1 MKDFPSVWAALSLP
15 LMAAFFAVYAA
26 TRPLGVSLWRSAAKC
41 GATFVAVA
49 TAVLGAVLYG
59 SGAAGWLL
67 VLALTLCCAADFL
80 IERSFAA
87 GVAVFGLAHAAF
99 IAYILGAARPVWASL
114 PLGLALFLAAGIL
127 FYRELRAL
135 GGKGAALLLY
145 PAVLAAMT
153 ALAAALRWVEVL
165 LRPLML
171 TIKSIPVA
179 SFIILALMWLRSAG
193 NLAVFIS
200 FLMVLPVVYTNTLAG
215 IRETDARLL
224 EMAAVF
230 RVPPAK
236 RVRYLYVPA
245 ALPYFRSACTVGLGL
260 CWKSG
265 VAAEVIGITSG
276 SIGEALYNAKILFST
291 AELLA
296 WTVVI
301 VLLSLAFERLFLWG
315 LARVESVLL
324 ERSGT

>member
-1 MKDFPSVWAALSLP
+1 MKDFFRLLRRFAWPYKWDVAWSVLFNILSAFLTLFSFAFIIP
-15 LMAAFFAVYAA
+15 ILQMLFRIDTTHYAYMGMAD
-26 TRPLGVSLWRSAAKC
+26 GSLKE
-41 GATFVAVA
+41 VAVNNFYYYTQQLMEQAGSSA
-49 TAVLGAVLYG
+49 T
-59 SGAAGWLL
+59 
-67 VLALTLCCAADFL
+67 LA
-80 IERSFAA
+80 
-87 GVAVFGLAHAAF
+87 
-99 IAYILGAARPVWASL
+99 
-114 PLGLALFLAAGIL
+114 
-127 FYRELRAL
+127 
-135 GGKGAALLLY
+135 
-145 PAVLAAMT
+145 

>member
-1 MKDFPSVWAALSLP
+1 MWHSGVCFKRRYVMVYGIFAFFGICRPFSVDLPAKTERVWLFKVPIKERNVPLLISVIIIIALTGLDQLTKHLATVYLAP
-15 LMAAFFAVYAA
+15 VGAMPFIPGVMELRYVLNDGAAF
-26 TRPLGVSLWRSAAKC
+26 SM
-41 GATFVAVA
+41 
-49 TAVLGAVLYG
+49 
-59 SGAAGWLL
+59 
-67 VLALTLCCAADFL
+67 LADAEWGRVFL
-80 IERSFAA
+80 I
-87 GVAVFGLAHAAF
+87 VVT
-99 IAYILGAARPVWASL
+99 
-114 PLGLALFLAAGIL
+114 GLALA
-127 FYRELRAL
+127 
-135 GGKGAALLLY
+135 
-145 PAVLAAMT
+145 

-224 EMAAVF
+224 EMAAGV